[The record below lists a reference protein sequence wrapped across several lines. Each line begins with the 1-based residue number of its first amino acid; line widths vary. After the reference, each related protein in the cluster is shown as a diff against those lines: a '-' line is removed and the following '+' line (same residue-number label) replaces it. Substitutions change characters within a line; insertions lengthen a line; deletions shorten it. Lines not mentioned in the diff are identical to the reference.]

1 MKPQGMP
8 AIITG
13 GASGLGE
20 ATARALAK
28 AGAKVAILDLNE
40 QAAAKVA
47 GEIGGIAVKCD
58 VTEAASTETAIKQA
72 ADRQGPARIA
82 VNCAGVGY
90 AERIVGRNGAMPL
103 ENFTKVVNINL
114 FGSFNVMRVAATAM
128 STLPPLEDN
137 ERGIIV
143 NTASVAAYE
152 GQVGQAAYAA
162 SKGAVVSMTLPAAR
176 EFARFGVRVNTIAPG
191 IFFTPM
197 LYLLPKEAQESLAA
211 AIPFPQ
217 RLGKPEEFAAL
228 ALHMVENVMLNG
240 ETVRLD
246 GAIRM
251 APR

>member
-143 NTASVAAYE
+143 NTASVAAFE

-176 EFARFGVRVNTIAPG
+176 EFAQHGIRVLAIAPG
-191 IFFTPM
+191 LFETPM
-197 LYLLPKEAQESLAA
+197 MNTLTEEARRSLSEAV
-211 AIPFPQ
+211 PFPH
-217 RLGKPEEFAAL
+217 RLGQPREYADIVVACL
-228 ALHMVENVMLNG
+228 RNRYLNG
-240 ETVRLD
+240 EVIRLD
-246 GAIRM
+246 GSLRM